1 MVSVGAAVDEATR
14 TVPVVFEFAN
24 PGGLR
29 VGSFASV
36 ELHLGVAR
44 EVLAVPETALLRDA
58 GRWVAYVQL
67 EGEAFERRLIEPGER
82 AGGWVEIVGG
92 LAAGDRVVTAGA
104 YQVKLAAAGG
114 AVPGHGHAH

>member
-1 MVSVGAAVDEATR
+1 MRPRARCRWCSSSPTPAAC
-14 TVPVVFEFAN
+14 
-24 PGGLR
+24 
-29 VGSFASV
+29 GSAASPSV